1 MKEVTIYTDGACRG
15 NPGPG
20 GYGAILIYGQHKKTV
35 SGGFRH
41 TTNNRMEMYA
51 VIAGLKALNKSCKVN
66 LYTDSRYISD
76 AVNKGWINKW
86 KLKNWMRTNTDHVK
100 NKDLWIELDEIRNK
114 HQVTFFWVK
123 GHSDNQLNNEVDEI
137 AVLASRETDKLEI
150 DSEFEAENGLFN

>member
-20 GYGAILIYGQHKKTV
+20 GYGAILIYGQHKKAV

-41 TTNNRMEMYA
+41 TTNNRMEMTA
-51 VIAGLKALNKSCKVN
+51 VIAGLKALTKQCKVN

-76 AVNKGWINKW
+76 AVNKDWINKW
-86 KLKNWMRTNTDHVK
+86 KLRNWMRTNTDPVK
-100 NKDLWIELDEIRNK
+100 NKDLWIELDDVRNK
-114 HQVTFFWVK
+114 HQVSFYWVK
-123 GHSDNQLNNEVDEI
+123 GHSDNPLNNEVDEI
-137 AVLASRETDKLEI
+137 AVKASKETDKLKI